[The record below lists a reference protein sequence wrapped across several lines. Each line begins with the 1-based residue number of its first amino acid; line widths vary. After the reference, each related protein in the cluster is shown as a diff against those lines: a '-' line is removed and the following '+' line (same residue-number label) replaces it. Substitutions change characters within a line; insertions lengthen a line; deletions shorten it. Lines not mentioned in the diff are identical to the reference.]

1 MNRENEMSITF
12 DSRSENEGL
21 ARVVVAAFMHLW
33 IITMENFPM

>member
-21 ARVVVAAFMHLW
+21 ARVVVAAFMAPMDP
-33 IITMENFPM
+33 TMA